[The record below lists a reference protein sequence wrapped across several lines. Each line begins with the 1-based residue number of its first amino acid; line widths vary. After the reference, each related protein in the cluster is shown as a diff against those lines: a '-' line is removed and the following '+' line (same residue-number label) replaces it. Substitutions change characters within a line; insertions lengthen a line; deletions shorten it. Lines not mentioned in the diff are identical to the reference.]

1 VLIFTGA
8 YIEGSVVMMATGSLL
23 HGGIVSF
30 WPAYGALLLGD
41 ILSDTMW
48 YCIGRWGGRPFLDRW
63 GRLFNATPEVIS
75 KVERRFHEYHTS
87 ILIVSKLTMGFGFAV
102 ATLMTA
108 GLMVESISR
117 YKEKHGV
124 VVGASSVIEGDYK
137 GDRGISNYHLSNL
150 EKHFVARAGK
160 KLRLLIKGT
169 PVSILPTK
177 VRHEDKKGF
186 GFVLEMQGKRIGYTS
201 DTEYF
206 KGISAQYLGCDVLI
220 ANCLKPKEDRIP
232 GHLNTHTTARLFS
245 EARPKLGVI
254 THLGI
259 SLLKEGPE
267 KNARKIRQLSGVK
280 TIAAQDGMK
289 IYA

>member
-1 VLIFTGA
+1 MPSIDIAPLVSFLEASRYVLIFTGA

-108 GLMVESISR
+108 GLLKVPFSR
-117 YKEKHGV
+117 YFTINLVGGFVWIFALMMIGYYFGNLLELVPRNLQIAAAIGGV
-124 VVGASSVIEGDYK
+124 IAAVLALRY
-137 GDRGISNYHLSNL
+137 
-150 EKHFVARAGK
+150 AGK
-160 KLRLLIKGT
+160 RLAT
-169 PVSILPTK
+169 M
-177 VRHEDKKGF
+177 DW
-186 GFVLEMQGKRIGYTS
+186 
-201 DTEYF
+201 
-206 KGISAQYLGCDVLI
+206 
-220 ANCLKPKEDRIP
+220 
-232 GHLNTHTTARLFS
+232 
-245 EARPKLGVI
+245 
-254 THLGI
+254 
-259 SLLKEGPE
+259 
-267 KNARKIRQLSGVK
+267 
-280 TIAAQDGMK
+280 
-289 IYA
+289 